1 MEFRK
6 LREINKTLIVVL
18 DSKLLLIRE
27 FNQRV
32 RLVKENGRE
41 VRFRGD

>member
-18 DSKLLLIRE
+18 DSKLLIRE